1 MQTFGIRERIVF
13 GIFGVTAVLSSVMI
27 LWQINRYFLVEI
39 PAEGGSI
46 TEGVIGIPRFINP
59 LLAISDADRD
69 MTALLYA
76 GLMRAS
82 KNGLVP
88 DLAESY
94 EISDDGLFYT
104 FTLREDIEF
113 HDGTPITTDDVEFT
127 ILKAQDP
134 TLKSPKRASWEGVR
148 VEKLDQRRIQFV
160 LKQPYSPFL
169 ENTTIGI
176 MPKTIWKNA
185 DSEQFSFSE
194 FNIEPVGSGPYKIS
208 ALKRNKSGI
217 PEYYD
222 LIPFRTYALGKPYI
236 KNIRMSFYTNED
248 ALLRALRAGDIES
261 VNAISPMSAQ
271 ALSDEGFLVLRAP
284 LPRVFGVF
292 FNQNQAPIFAEKAV
306 RNMLSEVAPRETI
319 IRDVLFGYGTPL
331 IGPIPPGSRGYAE
344 ISEEKKS
351 TEERRAQAREILEK
365 AGWTVGD
372 GGVYEKKK
380 SKKETVRL
388 AFSLATS
395 DVPELKA
402 VAEQIKA
409 EWESI
414 GASVELKIFESG
426 DLNQNVIRPRK
437 YDALLFGE
445 IVGRDSDLF
454 AFWHSSQRND
464 PGLNIALYTSSIADK
479 LLEDMRRVT
488 DPEKRAEA
496 YEKFGVEIS
505 KDVPAVFLYAPEFVY
520 ILPKKIKGLAIGTVT
535 VPSERFLNIH
545 EWYIDTDLVWEVFA
559 K

>member
-1 MQTFGIRERIVF
+1 MQTFGIRERVVF
-13 GIFGVTAVLSSVMI
+13 GIFAITAVLSSVMI
-27 LWQINRYFLVEI
+27 LWQINRHFLVEI
-39 PAEGGSI
+39 PADGGSI

-76 GLMRAS
+76 GLMRATG
-82 KNGLVP
+82 NGLIP

-94 EISDDGLFYT
+94 EISEDGLSYT
-104 FTLREDIEF
+104 FILREKIEF

-127 ILKAQDP
+127 VLKAQDP
-134 TLKSPKRASWEGVR
+134 TLKSPKRASWEGVQ
-148 VEKLDQRRIQFV
+148 VEKIDERRIRFV

-194 FNIEPVGSGPYKIS
+194 FNIEPIGSGPYKIS

-222 LIPFRTYALGKPYI
+222 LVPFRAYALGKPHI

-248 ALLRALRAGDIES
+248 VLLKALRAGDIEA
-261 VNAISPMSAQ
+261 VNAISPLSAQ
-271 ALSDEGFLVLRAP
+271 ALSNEGFHVLRAP

-292 FNQNQAPIFAEKAV
+292 FNQNQSPIFAEKAV
-306 RNMLSEVAPRETI
+306 RSALSEAAPRENI

-331 IGPIPPGSRGYAE
+331 TGPIPPGSRGYIDTPNKE
-344 ISEEKKS
+344 KNSEERKMK
-351 TEERRAQAREILEK
+351 AREILEK

-488 DPEKRAEA
+488 DKELRADA

-505 KDVPAVFLYAPEFVY
+505 KDAPAVFLYAPEFVY
-520 ILPKKIKGLAIGTVT
+520 VAPKKVKGLAVGTVT
-535 VPSERFLNIH
+535 VPSERFLNVH